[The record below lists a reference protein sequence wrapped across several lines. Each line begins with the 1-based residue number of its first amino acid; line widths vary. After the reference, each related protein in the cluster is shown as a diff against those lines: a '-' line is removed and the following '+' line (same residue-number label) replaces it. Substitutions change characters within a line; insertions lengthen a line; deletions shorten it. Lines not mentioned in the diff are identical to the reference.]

1 MININQLIRYGKF
14 FAKKFAELKFQLEFF
29 YDEFQGPYSKRG
41 LEQLLRHLLQA
52 SAWDLL
58 KSPLKMLF

>member
-1 MININQLIRYGKF
+1 MESF

-29 YDEFQGPYSKRG
+29 YDEFYGPYSKRG